1 MDRQV
6 NWTLAA
12 LADLEAVAEYIER
25 DSPHYAASLITE
37 ILGAGRS
44 LSFLSQRGRQVPEL
58 ADSHLR
64 ELIVPPYR
72 LIYRIEADAVWVI
85 ALVHGRR
92 DFGTVWADRDPQ
104 SGT

>member
-12 LADLEAVAEYIER
+12 LADLESAAEYIAR

-37 ILGAGRS
+37 ILAAGRS
-44 LSFLSQRGRQVPEL
+44 LSFLSQRGRQVPGL
-58 ADSHLR
+58 AEPHLR
-64 ELIVPPYR
+64 ELIVSPYR
-72 LIYRIEADAVWVI
+72 LIYRVEADCVWVL

-92 DFGTVWADRDPQ
+92 DFGTVWADRDSY
-104 SGT
+104 SGK